1 MCGTTASL
9 GTGHTMSMCILAHD
23 GVHWLQHGWRPL
35 PACVCMAYV
44 YVRVLA
50 WCTVHC
56 AYGCTNSCMCVRLY
70 VYDCMLEGEL
80 CCMCRRGLKRIVRA
94 MCVSAHAYTAARV
107 YVCVR
112 ACSWK
117 QIDGV

>member
-1 MCGTTASL
+1 MRLAYVWDFCMCGVWGFRMCGTTASL

-50 WCTVHC
+50 WYNVHC
-56 AYGCTNSCMCVRLY
+56 A
-70 VYDCMLEGEL
+70 
-80 CCMCRRGLKRIVRA
+80 
-94 MCVSAHAYTAARV
+94 
-107 YVCVR
+107 
-112 ACSWK
+112 
-117 QIDGV
+117 